1 MAEVKKKV
9 WTGVTGG
16 KKLGQKALLF
26 LFHLFNVTVGYFILI
41 WVIPFYMLFG
51 TGYKP
56 IYQYFRH
63 HHGYSP
69 WKAFFK
75 TYRNHFVFGQCM
87 LDKFAVYAGRKN
99 YFTLKTTGNE
109 LFYKLLEEKK
119 GFIIASSHL
128 GNFELCGYL
137 LKQDKKRINALAFGG
152 ETKEVMNNRIK
163 WFALNNVNVIPVFED
178 MSYLF
183 ALNNVLTNGE
193 IVSVS
198 CDRSMGFGKTLE
210 CDFLKGKVDFPMG
223 TFSLAAHYDIPV
235 LSVFVIKESVS
246 VYHVYVKEIDELED
260 GRWKVEDGRWKVE
273 EGRKEKGERR
283 REEGEG
289 KRLKERRAELLTR
302 EFVKELEVMVRK
314 YPEQWFNFY
323 AFWK

>member
-41 WVIPFYMLFG
+41 WVVPFYMLFG

-109 LFYKLLEEKK
+109 LFYKLLDEKK

-183 ALNNVLTNGE
+183 TLNNVLTNGE

-246 VYHVYVKEIDELED
+246 VYHVYVKEVAICDDE
-260 GRWKVEDGRWKVE
+260 VEDGRKEKRRRGE
-273 EGRKEKGERR
+273 EEKGE
-283 REEGEG
+283 EEKGGG
-289 KRLKERRAELLTR
+289 KMAKERRAELLTR
-302 EFVKELEVMVRK
+302 AFVKELETMARK
-314 YPEQWFNFY
+314 YPEQWFNY
-323 AFWK
+323 YEFWK

>member
-1 MAEVKKKV
+1 MDEVKKKV
-9 WTGVTGG
+9 WSGVTGG

-26 LFHLFNVTVGYFILI
+26 LFHFFSVTIGYFILI
-41 WVIPFYMLFG
+41 WIVPFYMLFG

-56 IYQYFRH
+56 TYQYFRH

-69 WKAFFK
+69 RKAFFK
-75 TYRNHFVFGQCM
+75 TYRNHFIFGQCM

-99 YFTLKTTGNE
+99 FFTIKTTGNE
-109 LFYKLLEEKK
+109 LFYRLLEEEK

-163 WFALNNVNVIPVFED
+163 WFALNNVNVIPIFED
-178 MSYLF
+178 ISYLF
-183 ALNNVLTNGE
+183 TLNNVLTNGE

-210 CDFLKGKVDFPMG
+210 CDFLEGKVDFPMG
-223 TFSLAAHYDIPV
+223 TFSLAVHYDIPI

-246 VYHVYVKEIDELED
+246 VYNVYVKEIGGAKCEI
-260 GRWKVEDGRWKVE
+260 RE
-273 EGRKEKGERR
+273 ERKEKEVWGREKGE
-283 REEGEG
+283 E
-289 KRLKERRAELLTR
+289 KRLKEEKAELLTQK
-302 EFVKELEVMVRK
+302 FVKELEIMVRK
-314 YPEQWFNFY
+314 YPEQWFNY
-323 AFWK
+323 YDFWK